1 MRLDILALLCVVV
14 SSSHGLEWATAE
26 YRPDGR
32 FNRRIPTRNET
43 VTSVTAVIT
52 SSLDIFA
59 SSLSVASL
67 ESSTESSET
76 YQNPIDT
83 VSNTTATTSSSDVS
97 IIAETAEKSAAG
109 LMGVNNLG
117 TITTIRRPTLELPT
131 SSLTRSTKPLPSS
144 LITTTSTSEETSF
157 PTLGSSLTLNGTSI
171 PWNWNT
177 TTSAISL
184 PTETLSQSTV
194 SSPSLTVTNTPSEC
208 PPQRDSGT
216 ITVTSYSIIHTST
229 ITWNGDPADY
239 TDPFPPIST
248 PAPCIPQSTATGR
261 FTLTFCDSTGKT
273 CSEIQTGGPKPTQ
286 TLVFVTTDKNPAVVF
301 PTQTPPTYGGEPDGP
316 DGHESAVSGS
326 KVATPDYGMATT
338 SGDSVK
344 TQPTSTPI
352 GGGISSGVNYGGKP
366 PVVVI
371 VQPGEV
377 IIGDNTIIDD
387 PVQQTSTVV
396 VGGDTFVIDPTRVIG
411 VDNGATLTRP
421 PPDAGGVFVPTP
433 GPGSGG
439 PVPKPTTTTVGGV
452 EVVYS
457 PPAGPISIATIDGT
471 VFTIK
476 PTPTAVVVKGQTIT
490 LGPEGIA
497 FPTTTVHAVAGVAGV
512 AGPTQTAVLG
522 GELITAIGPDK
533 VVIEGHTIVYG
544 SAAGWTSDNTLTTVV
559 EGETLLI
566 GPSGIVLHHADTHMA
581 AETTLGGPAAAP
593 GQTKFEIVGG
603 ATITQMGLTAVEIS
617 GQTFYVGSGATTP
630 VTTVIGG
637 HTLTIGPEG
646 VGMSTWTLGV
656 PYASTTTLMPGAGPG
671 GGGSGSNN
679 NAAMTIPTATASP
692 SDGKDNSGT
701 ASLPDRSRTL
711 VLLGVGCLGP
721 LLFGL

>member
-1 MRLDILALLCVVV
+1 MRLDILSLLCVVV
-14 SSSHGLEWATAE
+14 SPSHGLEWVGDE

-43 VTSVTAVIT
+43 VTSVTAVVT
-52 SSLDIFA
+52 SSLDILA
-59 SSLSVASL
+59 SSLSVAS
-67 ESSTESSET
+67 SESSET
-76 YQNPIDT
+76 YQIPIDA
-83 VSNTTATTSSSDVS
+83 VSNTTAASDVS
-97 IIAETAEKSAAG
+97 VAAVSSEKSVLLQAAG
-109 LMGVNNLG
+109 LWTVNNLG
-117 TITTIRRPTLELPT
+117 TITTIQRPTLELPT
-131 SSLTRSTKPLPSS
+131 SSQTRSTKPLPSS
-144 LITTTSTSEETSF
+144 WITDSSTSEETSF
-157 PTLGSSLTLNGTSI
+157 PTLGSSYTLNGTSL

-177 TTSAISL
+177 TTTSATSL
-184 PTETLSQSTV
+184 PTETSSQSTP
-194 SSPSLTVTNTPSEC
+194 SSPSLTLTNTPTEC

-248 PAPCIPQSTATGR
+248 PVPCIPQSTATGR

-301 PTQTPPTYGGEPDGP
+301 PTQPPPSYGGEPDGP
-316 DGHESAVSGS
+316 DAHESAVGGS
-326 KVATPDYGMATT
+326 KVNTPEYGMTTT
-338 SGDSVK
+338 SADSAK
-344 TQPTSTPI
+344 SQPTPI
-352 GGGISSGVNYGGKP
+352 GGGFGGGINYGGKP
-366 PVVVI
+366 PIVVI

-387 PVQQTSTVV
+387 PVRQTSTVV
-396 VGGDTFVIDPTRVIG
+396 VGGDTFIIDPTRVIG
-411 VDNGATLTRP
+411 VGNGATLTRP
-421 PPDAGGVFVPTP
+421 PSDVGGVFVPTP
-433 GPGSGG
+433 GPGSGSGSGSESG
-439 PVPKPTTTTVGGV
+439 PAAKPITTTVGGV

-497 FPTTTVHAVAGVAGV
+497 FPTTTLHAVAGV

-544 SAAGWTSDNTLTTVV
+544 AAAGMSADSTLTTIV

-566 GPSGIVLHHADTHMA
+566 GPSGIVLHHNDNDENHIA
-581 AETTLGGPAAAP
+581 AETTLGGPGAAP

-617 GQTFYVGSGATTP
+617 GQTFYIGAGATTA

-671 GGGSGSNN
+671 GGSGSNN

-692 SDGKDNSGT
+692 SDGKDNDGT
-701 ASLPDRSRTL
+701 AALPDL